1 MDPIEPFLKL
11 SRISKSFVSD
21 GGETTPVIDNVSM
34 DVLVGEFVVFL
45 GPSGCGKTTLM
56 RIVGGLETS
65 NDGEVLLSGEKVT
78 GPDRKKGMV
87 FQAYTSFPW
96 LTVLDNIRFGTK
108 YRNDIGKT
116 EKEMVADHYLQLV
129 GLKEFSNYYV
139 NRISGGM
146 RQRVAIART
155 LAANPDVLLMDEPF
169 GALDAQTREF
179 LQGQLLEINKRERKT
194 TIFVTHDVDE
204 SIVLADRIFI
214 FSARPASVIEIIQV
228 SQHITSERDISVK
241 ETQSFFKL
249 RNHIRDLMRDQSRR
263 TQELA
268 EQEIIHG
275 VEGGEYRHGQF

>member
-1 MDPIEPFLKL
+1 MHPIEPFLKL

-21 GGETTPVIDNVSM
+21 DGETTPVIDNVSM

-65 NDGEVLLSGEKVT
+65 NDGEVFLSGEKVT
-78 GPDRKKGMV
+78 GPDRRKGMV

-249 RNHIRDLMRDQSRR
+249 RNHIRDLMRDQARR

-275 VEGGEYRHGQF
+275 VEGGRV

>member
-1 MDPIEPFLKL
+1 MHPIEPFLKL

-21 GGETTPVIDNVSM
+21 DGETTPVIDNVSM
-34 DVLVGEFVVFL
+34 DVSVGEFVVFL

-65 NDGEVLLSGEKVT
+65 NDGEVFLSGEKVT

-96 LTVLDNIRFGTK
+96 LTVLDNIRFGTR
-108 YRNDIGKT
+108 YRNDIGKM
-116 EKEMVADHYLQLV
+116 EKEAVADHYLQLV
-129 GLKEFSNYYV
+129 SLKEFSNYYV

-179 LQGQLLEINKRERKT
+179 LQGQLLEINKKERKT

-228 SQHITSERDISVK
+228 SQHITGERDISVT
-241 ETQSFFKL
+241 ETQSFFEL
-249 RNHIRDLMRDQSRR
+249 RNHIRDLMRDQARR

-275 VEGGEYRHGQF
+275 VEGGRV

>member
-1 MDPIEPFLKL
+1 MHPIEPFLKL

-21 GGETTPVIDNVSM
+21 DGETTPVIDNVSM
-34 DVLVGEFVVFL
+34 DVSVGEFVVFL

-96 LTVLDNIRFGTK
+96 LTVLDNIRFGTR
-108 YRNDIGKT
+108 YRNDIGKM
-116 EKEMVADHYLQLV
+116 EKEAVADHYLQLV
-129 GLKEFSNYYV
+129 SLKEFSNYYV

-146 RQRVAIART
+146 RVAIART

-228 SQHITSERDISVK
+228 SQHITGERDISVT
-241 ETQSFFKL
+241 ETQSFFEL
-249 RNHIRDLMRDQSRR
+249 RNHIRDLMRDQARR

-275 VEGGEYRHGQF
+275 VEGGRV

>member
-1 MDPIEPFLKL
+1 MHPIEPFLKL

-21 GGETTPVIDNVSM
+21 DGETTPVIDNVSM
-34 DVLVGEFVVFL
+34 DVSVGEFVVFL

-65 NDGEVLLSGEKVT
+65 NDGEVFLSGEKVT

-96 LTVLDNIRFGTK
+96 LTVLDNIRFGTR
-108 YRNDIGKT
+108 YRNDIGKM
-116 EKEMVADHYLQLV
+116 EKEAVADHYLQLV
-129 GLKEFSNYYV
+129 SLKEFSNYYV

-214 FSARPASVIEIIQV
+214 FSARPARVIEIIQV
-228 SQHITSERDISVK
+228 SQHITGERDISVT
-241 ETQSFFKL
+241 ETQSFFEL
-249 RNHIRDLMRDQSRR
+249 RNHIRDLMRDQARR

-275 VEGGEYRHGQF
+275 VEGERV

>member
-1 MDPIEPFLKL
+1 MHPIEPFLKL

-21 GGETTPVIDNVSM
+21 DGETTPVIDNVSM
-34 DVLVGEFVVFL
+34 DVSVGEFVVFL

-65 NDGEVLLSGEKVT
+65 NDGEVFLSGEKVT

-228 SQHITSERDISVK
+228 SQHITGERDISVT
-241 ETQSFFKL
+241 ETQSFFEL
-249 RNHIRDLMRDQSRR
+249 RNHIRDLMRDQARR

-275 VEGGEYRHGQF
+275 VEGGRV

>member
-1 MDPIEPFLKL
+1 MHSIEPFLKL

-21 GGETTPVIDNVSM
+21 DGETTPVIDNVSM

-108 YRNDIGKT
+108 YRKDIGKM

-241 ETQSFFKL
+241 EPQSFFKL
-249 RNHIRDLMRDQSRR
+249 RNHIRDLMRDQARR

-275 VEGGEYRHGQF
+275 VEGGRV

>member
-1 MDPIEPFLKL
+1 MHPIEPFLKL

-21 GGETTPVIDNVSM
+21 DGETTPVIDNVSM

-78 GPDRKKGMV
+78 GPDRRKGMV

-108 YRNDIGKT
+108 YRDDIGKM
-116 EKEMVADHYLQLV
+116 EKEKVADHYLQLV

-179 LQGQLLEINKRERKT
+179 LQGQLLEINKKERKT

-228 SQHITSERDISVK
+228 SQHITGERDISVT
-241 ETQSFFKL
+241 ETQSFFEL
-249 RNHIRDLMRDQSRR
+249 RNHIRDLMRDQARR

-275 VEGGEYRHGQF
+275 VEGGRV